1 MKKGKRIVFGFLLFV
16 LLVGTM
22 GCGYRPL
29 RPKTFEVIF
38 DSGDKSYSFGKG
50 SKRYAGGDTGI
61 NLNNN

>member
-29 RPKTFEVIF
+29 RPKTFEVIL
-38 DSGDKSYSFGKG
+38 DSGDRKVILSGKDLSG
-50 SKRYAGGDTGI
+50 T
-61 NLNNN
+61 LEVTLE